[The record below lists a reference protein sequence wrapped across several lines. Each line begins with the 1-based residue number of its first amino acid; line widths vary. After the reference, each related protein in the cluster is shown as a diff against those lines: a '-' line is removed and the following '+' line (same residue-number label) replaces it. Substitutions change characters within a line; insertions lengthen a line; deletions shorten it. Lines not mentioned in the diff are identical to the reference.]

1 MGTDEGALV
10 GAAVFRHFME
20 LDTDPAKNSVD
31 VAVNL
36 IPPNCPPPNA
46 RKQCH
51 RGAWSRPRAKN

>member
-36 IPPNCPPPNA
+36 TPPNCPPT
-46 RKQCH
+46 QCKE
-51 RGAWSRPRAKN
+51 AMPRRSLVKAQG